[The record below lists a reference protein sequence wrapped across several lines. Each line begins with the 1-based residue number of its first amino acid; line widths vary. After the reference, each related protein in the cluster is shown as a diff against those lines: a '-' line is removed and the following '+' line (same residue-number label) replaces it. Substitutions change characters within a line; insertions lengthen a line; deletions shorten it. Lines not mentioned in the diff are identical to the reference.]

1 MSNKK
6 KSLRRQIL
14 DEILEKSKEDD
25 YRKKQSSEL
34 ALIREFLK
42 MRNSFVRR

>member
-14 DEILEKSKEDD
+14 DEILEKSKEYD
-25 YRKKQSSEL
+25 YRRKQSSEVT
-34 ALIREFLK
+34 LIREFLK
-42 MRNSFVRR
+42 MRNNFVRR

>member
-25 YRKKQSSEL
+25 YLKKQSSEL
-34 ALIREFLK
+34 TLI
-42 MRNSFVRR
+42 